1 MSGLEWVRMAKA
13 MKTLDQ
19 FDIAGRS
26 AIVTGA
32 ASGIGLAYAEA
43 MVEAGAKVTLTDIDG
58 DGAEREAERLRGEG
72 GEARAARLDVADR
85 AAFEPVFD
93 DHVAAFG
100 GLDIAFANAGV
111 DPGPGF
117 WNPAGHRN
125 PDGQIDTF
133 DPERW
138 DRSIAINLTGVYN
151 TIREAARVM
160 KAAGKAAARSSPPR
174 PTPLWSTRR
183 SSACPTCPPRPASPT
198 WSATSRMELA
208 EYQIRVNAI
217 APGPFVTNIGGGWL
231 RDPVVREAWDK
242 SVPLGRIAETYQI
255 KPLAL
260 YLASDASS
268 YMTGSH
274 VADRRRD
281 GARQVPDDP
290 RRRHAGAAQAA
301 RDRIAAR
308 SDARRGRAAWSRS
321 AAAAF
326 ADRTCT

>member
-1 MSGLEWVRMAKA
+1 

-19 FDIAGRS
+19 FDIRGRS

-43 MVEAGAKVTLTDIDG
+43 MVEAGVRVTLTDIDG
-58 DGAEREAERLRGEG
+58 EGAEREAARLRGEG

-85 AAFEPVFD
+85 AAFKPVFD

-160 KAAGKAAARSSPPR
+160 KAAGKARLDHRHLVQRRPGQRGDRRHALHAGQGRRRPHGPPHRHGARRISHPGERDRARARSSPISAAAGSGTRWCAR
-174 PTPLWSTRR
+174 PG
-183 SSACPTCPPRPASPT
+183 
-198 WSATSRMELA
+198 TSR
-208 EYQIRVNAI
+208 
-217 APGPFVTNIGGGWL
+217 
-231 RDPVVREAWDK
+231 
-242 SVPLGRIAETYQI
+242 
-255 KPLAL
+255 
-260 YLASDASS
+260 
-268 YMTGSH
+268 
-274 VADRRRD
+274 
-281 GARQVPDDP
+281 
-290 RRRHAGAAQAA
+290 
-301 RDRIAAR
+301 
-308 SDARRGRAAWSRS
+308 SRS
-321 AAAAF
+321 AASPR
-326 ADRTCT
+326 RTRSSRWRSTWPRTRRAT